1 MPREAEISINERE
14 FIKQALQE
22 QIRLDGRAFDAFR
35 SLELTFGDE
44 YGVADVQLGKTRVIA
59 RISVDVVTPAPE
71 RKFDGVFQ
79 IVTEFSP
86 MASPAFEIG
95 RPTDAEIILSRILE
109 KAIRRSNALDTES
122 LCIIAGQKCFAL
134 RADVHIVD
142 HDGGLIDA
150 SCIAVMAALQHFRRP
165 DVQVEGEKAIILSV
179 REREP
184 IPLSILHQPLC
195 VTFSYFEDEETYLVD
210 ANAAEEQVRQGQ
222 VIITMNKH
230 GEVCQIAKYGG
241 ATVNPL
247 ALLNCTNIALEKV
260 KQMSKF
266 IQQKLD
272 EDNKRRN
279 PKGLMNELSAE
290 NARENAAIPG

>member
-1 MPREAEISINERE
+1 MA
-14 FIKQALQE
+14 
-22 QIRLDGRAFDAFR
+22 
-35 SLELTFGDE
+35 
-44 YGVADVQLGKTRVIA
+44 
-59 RISVDVVTPAPE
+59 AP
-71 RKFDGVFQ
+71 
-79 IVTEFSP
+79 S
-86 MASPAFEIG
+86 FEIG
-95 RPTDAEIILSRILE
+95 RPTDAEVILSRILE

-134 RADVHIVD
+134 RADVHIID

-195 VTFSYFEDEETYLVD
+195 VTFSYFEDDEVYLVD
-210 ANAAEEQVRQGQ
+210 ADAAEEQVRQGQ

-241 ATVNPL
+241 ATINPL
-247 ALLNCTNIALEKV
+247 ALLQCTNIALDKV
-260 KQMSKF
+260 KQIGKF

-272 EDNKRRN
+272 DDNRRRN
-279 PKGLMNELSAE
+279 PKSLMNELSAE

>member
-1 MPREAEISINERE
+1 MA
-14 FIKQALQE
+14 
-22 QIRLDGRAFDAFR
+22 
-35 SLELTFGDE
+35 
-44 YGVADVQLGKTRVIA
+44 
-59 RISVDVVTPAPE
+59 AP
-71 RKFDGVFQ
+71 
-79 IVTEFSP
+79 S
-86 MASPAFEIG
+86 FEIG
-95 RPTDAEIILSRILE
+95 RPTDAEVILSRILE

-134 RADVHIVD
+134 RADVHIID

-195 VTFSYFEDEETYLVD
+195 VTFSYFEDDDVYLVD
-210 ANAAEEQVRQGQ
+210 ADAAEEQVRQGQ

-241 ATVNPL
+241 ATINPL
-247 ALLNCTNIALEKV
+247 ALLQCTNIALDKV
-260 KQMSKF
+260 KQIGKF

-272 EDNKRRN
+272 DDNKRRN
-279 PKGLMNELSAE
+279 PKSLMNELSAE

>member
-35 SLELTFGDE
+35 PLELTFGDE

-86 MASPAFEIG
+86 MAAPSFEIG
-95 RPTDAEIILSRILE
+95 RSTDAEVILSRILE

-134 RADVHIVD
+134 RADVHIID

-195 VTFSYFEDEETYLVD
+195 VTFSYFEDDEVYLVD
-210 ANAAEEQVRQGQ
+210 ADAAEEQVRQGQ

-241 ATVNPL
+241 ATINPL
-247 ALLNCTNIALEKV
+247 ALLQCTNIALDKV
-260 KQMSKF
+260 KQIGKF

-272 EDNKRRN
+272 DDNKRRN
-279 PKGLMNELSAE
+279 PKSLMAELSAE